1 MPDVAG
7 GVMPGEA
14 VSDLSGPNASLDYGE
29 ASQLQQDA
37 NSLKNN
43 APGAYA
49 ATQPPGQPGQAPQ
62 PGGGPSAQ
70 PGAQPPPPVQPPP
83 GHDIMTPDKVNQQVF
98 TPPQQV
104 SYPYAM
110 GWQVAAL
117 HPRAGPYTQLMARLT
132 KQGARPRGP
141 ASGSQ

>member
-1 MPDVAG
+1 
-7 GVMPGEA
+7 MPGEA

-49 ATQPPGQPGQAPQ
+49 ATQPPGQGPQ
-62 PGGGPSAQ
+62 SGGPPQGGVGPNPA
-70 PGAQPPPPVQPPP
+70 GAQAQPPVQPPP

-141 ASGSQ
+141 ASPQQ